1 MTKLKQINLPKI
13 SILCLLLYVFVLPA
27 NAKNRP
33 QKIAPIK
40 APFKMPELICP
51 VFQDKDF
58 NIKDFGAVEGGK
70 VLNEWNVQK
79 AIDACNTAGG
89 GRVIIPAGKW
99 FSTPIILKSNV
110 NIHLEEG
117 AELIFTFDKKYFFPD
132 ESSLKA
138 GDLSKPISPISGYKC
153 ENIAITGK
161 GILNGNG
168 MGWWPLHPVWWPKNK
183 EAFGNE
189 IFEQAWAGLDKTS
202 KKHMRPQMFRPLFCK
217 NLLLEDVTF
226 CNSPFWTVNPVGCEN
241 VIIRNIKVKAKASAE
256 HPDSPNTDGINPE
269 SCKNVLIENC
279 QIDTGDDSFAI
290 KSGMD
295 EEGRKRGMPSE
306 NIVIRN
312 CFGRRVAVGSEMSG
326 GVRNVYIHD
335 CVFSDDEHYQLHI
348 KTRRGRGGIVE
359 NVWMEN
365 LTLKTPSVQ
374 IIRVDMEYWTHK
386 VPAPVEP
393 LSERTPKFRNLHFK
407 NITAL
412 ASTSDSAIF
421 INGLAEMPIENL
433 TFENIRINS
442 KTGIYCRNANNISFK
457 KIELKSVQSPAAV
470 IKNSEGI
477 VFEKVKLPRKVVLK

>member
-1 MTKLKQINLPKI
+1 
-13 SILCLLLYVFVLPA
+13 
-27 NAKNRP
+27 
-33 QKIAPIK
+33 
-40 APFKMPELICP
+40 
-51 VFQDKDF
+51 
-58 NIKDFGAVEGGK
+58 
-70 VLNEWNVQK
+70 
-79 AIDACNTAGG
+79 
-89 GRVIIPAGKW
+89 
-99 FSTPIILKSNV
+99 
-110 NIHLEEG
+110 
-117 AELIFTFDKKYFFPD
+117 
-132 ESSLKA
+132 
-138 GDLSKPISPISGYKC
+138 
-153 ENIAITGK
+153 
-161 GILNGNG
+161 
-168 MGWWPLHPVWWPKNK
+168 
-183 EAFGNE
+183 
-189 IFEQAWAGLDKTS
+189 
-202 KKHMRPQMFRPLFCK
+202 MFRPLFCK